1 MSFLGSSCWALRTA
15 HNGKHAKGLPGA
27 QAMGDKAKSLFDS
40 FKAAFT
46 AEPCDLVKCEDLLG
60 QLKLLLFSGS
70 AVLSGTG
77 TSQEQLLVRETLEHA
92 CFLSIRKHDL
102 PAFER
107 HVSQLKM
114 FYDRQQGLPPS
125 EQKYPILGL
134 SLLNLLASDRIGE
147 FHTELELIPVDEAE
161 NMYIKQPVQLER
173 YVMEGNYA
181 KVLEAQKDVPKMY
194 YAFLMEKLIEC
205 VRHKVGA
212 SLERS
217 YENLPA
223 QQAAQMLILKDVPAL
238 QEFAVKENERKARGE
253 NDDPMGDLTP
263 SLTCRAP
270 VGLVKW
276 EVKDGRLH
284 FIRSEQKRLELPAV
298 DLMVNTIGYAT
309 DLERIV

>member
-1 MSFLGSSCWALRTA
+1 VLECSGTAASLLAEMGSSDE
-15 HNGKHAKGLPGA
+15 AKR
-27 QAMGDKAKSLFDS
+27 QFET
-40 FKAAFT
+40 FKAAFQ
-46 AEPCDLVKCEDLLG
+46 AEPCELAKCEELLG
-60 QLKLLLFSGS
+60 QLKLVLFSGS
-70 AVLSGTG
+70 AAVLSGNG
-77 TSQEQLLVRETLEHA
+77 AGPDYVKEQLLVRETLELA
-92 CFLSIRKHDL
+92 CFLSIRRRDL
-102 PAFER
+102 AGFER

-114 FYDRQQGLPPS
+114 FYDRQQDLPPS

-134 SLLNLLASDRIGE
+134 SLLHLLASDRIGE

-173 YVMEGNYA
+173 YLMEGNYA

-194 YAFLMEKLIEC
+194 YAFFMERLIDT
-205 VRHKVGA
+205 VRQKVGA

-223 QQAAQMLILKDVPAL
+223 QQAAQMLILADVPAL
-238 QEFAVKENERKARGE
+238 QEFAVKENERKARE
-253 NDDPMGDLTP
+253 ESDDPMGDLTP
-263 SLTCRAP
+263 SLTRRTP
-270 VGLVKW
+270 LGLVKW
-276 EVKDGRLH
+276 QVRDGRLH

>member
-1 MSFLGSSCWALRTA
+1 MGSPDQ
-15 HNGKHAKGLPGA
+15 AKGL
-27 QAMGDKAKSLFDS
+27 FES
-40 FKAAFT
+40 FKAAFK
-46 AEPCDLVKCEDLLG
+46 AEPCDLEKCEELLA

-70 AVLSGTG
+70 AALLSGG
-77 TSQEQLLVRETLEHA
+77 GQQEQLLVRETLELA
-92 CFLSIRKHDL
+92 CFLSIRKRDL
-102 PAFER
+102 EAFER
-107 HVSQLKM
+107 HVSLLKM
-114 FYDRQQGLPPS
+114 LYDRQKDLPPS
-125 EQKYPILGL
+125 DQKYPILGL
-134 SLLNLLASDRIGE
+134 SLLNLLANDRIGE

-173 YVMEGNYA
+173 YLMEGNYA

-223 QQAAQMLILKDVPAL
+223 QQAAQMLILADVPSL
-238 QEFAVKENERKARGE
+238 QEFAIKENERKARSE
-253 NDDPMGDLTP
+253 NDDPMSDLTP
-263 SLTCRAP
+263 SLTRRAP